1 MASKRW
7 ADIRAKKRLTSAEEA
22 EIRTKVDAI
31 GHELDLRA
39 IRELAGKTQ
48 VDVAGATTMSQ
59 SEVSKLERR
68 TDHRLSTL
76 QRYVEALG
84 GTLEVFAVFGDKSVR
99 VRSAE
104 AKRAVPKKATP
115 RKAARKPK
123 PAKTKAHA

>member
-7 ADIRAKKRLTSAEEA
+7 ADIRAKKRFTPAEEA
-22 EIRTKVDAI
+22 EIRAKVDAM
-31 GHELDLRA
+31 GRELDLRA

-48 VDVAGATTMSQ
+48 VDVAGVTTMSQ

-84 GTLEVFAVFGDKSVR
+84 GKLEVFAVFGDRSVR

-104 AKRAVPKKATP
+104 PRRAAPKKP
-115 RKAARKPK
+115 ARKSRL
-123 PAKTKAHA
+123 ATTKAHA

>member
-7 ADIRAKKRLTSAEEA
+7 ADIRAKKRFTPAEEA
-22 EIRTKVDAI
+22 EIGADVDAI
-31 GHELDLRA
+31 GRQLDLRA

-68 TDHRLSTL
+68 ADHRLSTL

-84 GTLEVFAVFGDKSVR
+84 GKLEVFAVFGDKSVR
-99 VRSAE
+99 LRSAE
-104 AKRAVPKKATP
+104 STRLASRKTAPKSRA
-115 RKAARKPK
+115 R
-123 PAKTKAHA
+123 KTKARA